1 MDILKPNN
9 TTLARHV
16 IYIY

>member
-9 TTLARHV
+9 TTLARHA